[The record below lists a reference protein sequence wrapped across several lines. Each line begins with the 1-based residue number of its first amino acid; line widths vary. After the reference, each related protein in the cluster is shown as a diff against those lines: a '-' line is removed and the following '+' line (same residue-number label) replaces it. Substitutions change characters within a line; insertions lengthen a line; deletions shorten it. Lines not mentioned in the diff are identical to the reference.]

1 MDEGETARDLGEA
14 SKFLQKSGCRVPW
27 APSLA
32 APSEAEG
39 PGVLSQGVLRPF
51 SWSDSSMAAQADARG
66 GKDHQLLLQCP
77 LPQLARHLAPFR
89 L

>member
-32 APSEAEG
+32 APSEPEG
-39 PGVLSQGVLRPF
+39 PGVLSQGVLRPL
-51 SWSDSSMAAQADARG
+51 SWSDSPPW
-66 GKDHQLLLQCP
+66 QLRPMPGEAKTTNCSSSVP
-77 LPQLARHLAPFR
+77 SPS
-89 L
+89 